1 MALPEEWKEKIP
13 ESGYEARFSACGICT
28 LMRELGLVELIP
40 AMCRLDYTMSE
51 AEYEK
56 LQLYY
61 IKRKTGTKK

>member
-1 MALPEEWKEKIP
+1 
-13 ESGYEARFSACGICT
+13 
-28 LMRELGLVELIP
+28 MRELGLVELIP